1 MTGKLQKAKVKM
13 SQWLFLI
20 FFSPAE
26 QPGRGTFCCW
36 YNCWSTTDT
45 RFQWS
50 YSQIIHVQ
58 RKHLCSAATRPQRA
72 QARRQRRETPQ
83 HHHSALKTTRPF
95 QKTASLILVHII
107 IKTNQAWAI
116 WITSPGFRHAGGK
129 FGGSQWKYD
138 SDGLRSMATFVI

>member
-1 MTGKLQKAKVKM
+1 MELFPDHPCAKEASV
-13 SQWLFLI
+13 
-20 FFSPAE
+20 
-26 QPGRGTFCCW
+26 FCFHQ
-36 YNCWSTTDT
+36 STA
-45 RFQWS
+45 R
-50 YSQIIHVQ
+50 
-58 RKHLCSAATRPQRA
+58 

-83 HHHSALKTTRPF
+83 HHHSASKTTRPF